1 MLVIFSYLQWFMSEF
16 YLVWSIWKEGNGI
29 GPIYVHLTWGLVCL
43 LFLLLSIPLYQTW
56 NRKISFGKNYILEYL
71 YRVCLHGV
79 TMHKSD
85 HESNGG
91 SKVTSLRNY
100 LTTYIYPGSGW
111 SETAVLI
118 KLPVDPVKKVSRVIS
133 TSFGCQNNP
142 YSCYLGWTLL
152 GRNQMRHCRGP
163 FNCFDETYLSHM
175 FGLCYL
181 GFFLLD
187 CLCLVHQLF

>member
-1 MLVIFSYLQWFMSEF
+1 LQWLFLRKLMLTDLLCCLQPMKLIEEDLKRYGLNKDEMLVIFSYLQWFMSEF

-118 KLPVDPVKKVSRVIS
+118 KLPLDPVKK
-133 TSFGCQNNP
+133 SFM
-142 YSCYLGWTLL
+142 SYLHILW
-152 GRNQMRHCRGP
+152 MS
-163 FNCFDETYLSHM
+163 E
-175 FGLCYL
+175 
-181 GFFLLD
+181 
-187 CLCLVHQLF
+187 